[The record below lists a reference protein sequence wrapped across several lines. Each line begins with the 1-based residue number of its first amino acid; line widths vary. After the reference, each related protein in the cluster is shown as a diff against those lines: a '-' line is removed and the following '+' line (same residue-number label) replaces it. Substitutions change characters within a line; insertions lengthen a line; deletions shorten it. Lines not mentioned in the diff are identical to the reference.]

1 MQLTI
6 NLSQDQLAAL
16 DAAAAVTGQGREE
29 LVQEAISHLG
39 DAEYLD
45 ILRGIAKGL
54 EDFKHS
60 RIAAHDEVNALF
72 RKYDAR

>member
-1 MQLTI
+1 MQLTN

-29 LVQEAISHLG
+29 LVQEAIRHLG

-45 ILRGIAKGL
+45 ILRGIAKGM
-54 EDFKHS
+54 EDFKHG
-60 RIAAHDEVNALF
+60 RIATHDEVDALF
-72 RKYDAR
+72 HKYGAR